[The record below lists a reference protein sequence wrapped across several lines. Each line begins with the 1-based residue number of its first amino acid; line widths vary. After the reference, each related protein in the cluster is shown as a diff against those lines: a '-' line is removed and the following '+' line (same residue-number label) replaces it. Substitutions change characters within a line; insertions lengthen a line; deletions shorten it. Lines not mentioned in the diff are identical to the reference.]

1 MALNDLV
8 MFYGK
13 GLDDLKTS
21 FMIIIDFCMIW
32 QWYVLALKM
41 N

>member
-8 MFYGK
+8 KLYGK

-21 FMIIIDFCMIW
+21 FIITIDFSMIG
-32 QWYVLALKM
+32 Q
-41 N
+41 